1 MCNNFFGNNWTW
13 VIIIIVIL
21 FCCNNGLGG
30 SPCDNR

>member
-21 FCCNNGLGG
+21 ACCNNGLFGAND
-30 SPCDNR
+30 C